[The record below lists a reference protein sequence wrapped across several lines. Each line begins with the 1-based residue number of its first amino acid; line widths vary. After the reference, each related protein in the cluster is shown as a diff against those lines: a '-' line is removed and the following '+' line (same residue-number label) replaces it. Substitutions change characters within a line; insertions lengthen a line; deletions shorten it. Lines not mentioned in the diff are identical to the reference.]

1 VSKQSPLPLSREVG
15 TPDFLIFDSS
25 FCRFEFCLSF
35 HPQGSYVHHNFS
47 TPPSLFCSDQ
57 KLKNPDNRILNLSEL
72 WGTGF
77 ATFWS
82 QKWGH
87 IRRERGHFL
96 TPFFGVRFG
105 ANIGSEAHSPPGQA
119 PFWTP
124 VSCTRGPPLAVLTGA
139 VFPDLEVR
147 EPLFRG
153 SVNLDSLH

>member
-1 VSKQSPLPLSREVG
+1 VSKQSPLPLSREVC

-25 FCRFEFCLSF
+25 FCRFEFCFSF

-57 KLKNPDNRILNLSEL
+57 KLKNPDYRILNLSEL

-77 ATFWS
+77 GPFWS

-96 TPFFGVRFG
+96 TPFLGSDSEPIRKRSTFPSWPSSVLDPGFVHTWSTLGCANWGRFSK
-105 ANIGSEAHSPPGQA
+105 N
-119 PFWTP
+119 WT
-124 VSCTRGPPLAVLTGA
+124 
-139 VFPDLEVR
+139 
-147 EPLFRG
+147 
-153 SVNLDSLH
+153 SVNLFSEGP